1 MMLDEPVDDLDMRHA
16 MRTMLAIR
24 PTSADLRKTAMI
36 VLPAINFAACH
47 TERVVAMNGGVI
59 VPDGVPTEVISAETA
74 TEVLNW
80 TQISTIWTQIMWSRK
95 LHFSIVGNE
104 LETEIRAWEQLV
116 RSVREPARTI
126 IH

>member
-1 MMLDEPVDDLDMRHA
+1 MRHA

-24 PTSADLRKTAMI
+24 PTSADPRKT
-36 VLPAINFAACH
+36 
-47 TERVVAMNGGVI
+47 AMNGGVI
-59 VPDGVPTEVISAETA
+59 VPDGVPTEVISAETV

-80 TQISTIWTQIMWSRK
+80 THRSTIWTQIMSSHK

-116 RSVREPARTI
+116 RSAREPARTI
-126 IH
+126 IQ